1 MITLGM
7 IENGA
12 RVYAIGRTK
21 EALDEIVR
29 RYSGSGSSASE
40 GGKDGGKDGRG
51 MIVPI
56 VGDVTD
62 KESLRGVVKQIE
74 EHAEGGLQ
82 VL

>member
-12 RVYAIGRTK
+12 RVYAIGRHK
-21 EALDEIVR
+21 DSLDEIVR
-29 RYSGSGSSASE
+29 RYSGS
-40 GGKDGGKDGRG
+40 KDGKDGRG
-51 MIVPI
+51 VIVPV

-62 KESLRGVVKQIE
+62 KQSLMDVVKQIGE
-74 EHAEGGLQ
+74 QAEGGLQ

>member
-21 EALDEIVR
+21 DSLDEIVR
-29 RYSGSGSSASE
+29 RYSGS
-40 GGKDGGKDGRG
+40 KDGKDGRG
-51 MIVPI
+51 VIVPV

-62 KESLRGVVKQIE
+62 KDSLMEVVKKIGEQ
-74 EHAEGGLQ
+74 AEGGLQ

>member
-12 RVYAIGRTK
+12 RVYAIGRHK
-21 EALDEIVR
+21 ESLDEIVK
-29 RYSGSGSSASE
+29 RYSGD
-40 GGKDGGKDGRG
+40 GKERG
-51 MIVPI
+51 VIVPI

-62 KESLRGVVKQIE
+62 KESLLNVVKQIE
-74 EHAEGGLQ
+74 GQAEGGLQ